1 MEKCQEQVPQF
12 SSHKDSD
19 MLGCPQSWHKWTEEP
34 NVHDVFPTSH
44 LYPNYEPPPTPEYLA
59 WSWLKPS
66 TQQNTH
72 KLSTTKSLQPL
83 VMARRGEL
91 AFKISSN
98 NTMGAITHFYS
109 LPLWN
114 KYLKETG
121 RRTIRAIKYLCS
133 TVYWAFSCLFSSLIF
148 TTVIQGQCCNYC
160 NPILEMK
167 GLSFWEASCLYK
179 AHSVSRR
186 TVLQLCFSD
195 STSSAP
201 LTLPFLLRAVWFSN
215 TGNGVICLQALGM
228 MIISRSSVV
237 AFC

>member
-1 MEKCQEQVPQF
+1 MFPHMYISKHRNQFFVLKLAIKDDPFPCSFKKILFFHMEKCQEQVPQF

-133 TVYWAFSCLFSSLIF
+133 TVYWAFSCL
-148 TTVIQGQCCNYC
+148 
-160 NPILEMK
+160 
-167 GLSFWEASCLYK
+167 
-179 AHSVSRR
+179 
-186 TVLQLCFSD
+186 
-195 STSSAP
+195 
-201 LTLPFLLRAVWFSN
+201 
-215 TGNGVICLQALGM
+215 
-228 MIISRSSVV
+228 
-237 AFC
+237 